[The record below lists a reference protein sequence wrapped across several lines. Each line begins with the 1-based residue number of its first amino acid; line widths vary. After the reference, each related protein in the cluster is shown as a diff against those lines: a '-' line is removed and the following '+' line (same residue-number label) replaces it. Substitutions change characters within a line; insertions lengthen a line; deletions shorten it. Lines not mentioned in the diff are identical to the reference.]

1 MSGDEESQV
10 YTVQDIQMILKIGRS
25 AAYEYVA
32 KVYENKAPFR
42 VLRIGKSY
50 RIPIASFDAYVKG
63 KMDD

>member
-1 MSGDEESQV
+1 MSGDEESKV
-10 YTVQDIQMILKIGRS
+10 YTVQDIQTILKIGRS

-50 RIPIASFDAYVKG
+50 RIPRESFDSYIRG
-63 KMDD
+63 DFG